1 MLRAYYPQR
10 FRMLELSAGNRR
22 LSVPVASW
30 GVGTIVYLQDDWRPM
45 GGGFRAATLR
55 NPWIVEGF
63 EPRVYHA
70 AVKVEGKWEDRK
82 MRGTGAV
89 VVRSLRDGR
98 RKTVGDAFVLA
109 CLDNGFERIG

>member
-10 FRMLELSAGNRR
+10 FRMLDLAAGNRR
-22 LSVPVASW
+22 LSVPAASW
-30 GVGTIVYLQDDWRPM
+30 GVGTIVYLQDDFHPYRPTP
-45 GGGFRAATLR
+45 RCR

-63 EPRVYHA
+63 GPRVYHA
-70 AVKVEGKWEDRK
+70 AVKVEGKWQDRK

-89 VVRSLRDGR
+89 LVRSLRDGER
-98 RKTVGDAFVLA
+98 RTVGDAFVLA